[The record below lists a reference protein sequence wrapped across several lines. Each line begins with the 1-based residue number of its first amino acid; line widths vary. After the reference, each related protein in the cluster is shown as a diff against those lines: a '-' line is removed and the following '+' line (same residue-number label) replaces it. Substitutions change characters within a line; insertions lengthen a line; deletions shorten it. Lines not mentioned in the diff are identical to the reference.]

1 MVQIEEAITAID
13 VTTQRNSAL
22 VDAVASIS
30 EEIRLKA
37 AGVAQ
42 AVSLFDI

>member
-13 VTTQRNSAL
+13 LTTQQNAAL

-30 EEIRLKA
+30 EEIRRRA

-42 AVSLFDI
+42 AVSIFDI

>member
-1 MVQIEEAITAID
+1 MQELPDEIQKHQEVAP
-13 VTTQRNSAL
+13 L
-22 VDAVASIS
+22 VDPVASIS